1 MNECECVPKYNLTY
15 KVRQWD
21 GVGQWG
27 IVCHPWPRR
36 WEPPLPEMG
45 KWQEEQ
51 TSWKKMKGSV
61 TGMLNLPIG
70 EPSRMLRD
78 TESGCFSVVCNRT
91 ALAQMYF

>member
-1 MNECECVPKYNLTY
+1 MNECECVSKYNLTY

-36 WEPPLPEMG
+36 WEPPLPAMG

-70 EPSRMLRD
+70 EPSRMLSSPSD
-78 TESGCFSVVCNRT
+78 V
-91 ALAQMYF
+91 